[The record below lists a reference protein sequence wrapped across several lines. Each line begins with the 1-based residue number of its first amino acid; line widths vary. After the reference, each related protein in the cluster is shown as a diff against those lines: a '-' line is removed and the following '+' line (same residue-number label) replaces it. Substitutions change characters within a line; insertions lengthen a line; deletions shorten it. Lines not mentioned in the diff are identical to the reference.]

1 VVAERGLRV
10 VVIAEEAA
18 GVQALRGLLALPT
31 PPQIVAVL
39 TRSAVEGAE
48 RPLVYEA
55 AQKLG
60 LDVWPSSSVRSPEL
74 ATRLR
79 DAQVDLLVN
88 IHSLF
93 LIHPSV
99 LAATAIGSFNLHP
112 GPLPEYAGLNVPSW
126 AIYEGEHSHGVTLH
140 WIDEGIDTGP
150 IAWQERFAIE
160 PTDTGLAV
168 SGKCV
173 RHGVPLLLRLAT
185 VAADDGRLIP
195 REEQDLSRRR
205 YFSAGPPSEGRFDW
219 EQPADAILRFV
230 RAADYAPFDSPWGHP
245 RAQLAGVS
253 VGIAKAVATGV
264 TAAQPPGT
272 VVELNASGAV
282 VATGDELILI
292 QRLWLDGRY
301 LKPKE
306 LLAD

>member
-1 VVAERGLRV
+1 VVAGRRLRV

-18 GVQALRGLLALPT
+18 GVQVLRGLLALPT
-31 PPQIVAVL
+31 PPEIVAVL
-39 TRSAVEGAE
+39 TRSSAEGAE
-48 RPLVYEA
+48 RAVVYES
-55 AQKLG
+55 AQQLG
-60 LDVWPSSSVRSPEL
+60 LDVWPSSSVKSPEL

-79 DAQVDLLVN
+79 SAEVDLLMN

-99 LAATAIGSFNLHP
+99 LVAPTIGSFNLHP

-126 AIYEGEHSHGVTLH
+126 AIYEGARSHGVTLH
-140 WIDEGIDTGP
+140 WLDEGIDTGP

-160 PTDTGLAV
+160 STDTGLAV

-185 VAADDGRLIP
+185 LAAADARLIP
-195 REEQDLSRRR
+195 REQQDLSRRK
-205 YFSAGPPSEGRFDW
+205 YFSAGPPADGRVDW
-219 EQPADAILRFV
+219 AQPADAILRFV

-253 VGIAKAVATGV
+253 VGVAKAMATGM
-264 TAAQPPGT
+264 AATQPPGT
-272 VVELNASGAV
+272 VVEVDDSGAV
-282 VATGDELILI
+282 VATADELIVV

>member
-1 VVAERGLRV
+1 VVAGRRMRV

-18 GVQALRGLLALPT
+18 GVQVLRGLTALPT
-31 PPQIVAVL
+31 TPEIVAVL
-39 TRSAVEGAE
+39 TRSSAEGAE
-48 RPLVYEA
+48 RPVVYES

-60 LDVWPSSSVRSPEL
+60 FDIWPSSSVRSPNL

-79 DAQVDLLVN
+79 NAEVDLLMNV
-88 IHSLF
+88 HSLF

-99 LAATAIGSFNLHP
+99 LAAPTIGSFNLHP

-126 AIYEGEHSHGVTLH
+126 AIYAGARSHGVTLH
-140 WIDEGIDTGP
+140 WLDEGIDTGP
-150 IAWQERFAIE
+150 IAWQERFDVQSN
-160 PTDTGLAV
+160 DTGLAL

-173 RHGVPLLLRLAT
+173 RLGVPLLLRLAT
-185 VAADDGRLIP
+185 VAATDAGLIP
-195 REEQDLSRRR
+195 REQQDLSRRR
-205 YFSAGPPSEGRFDW
+205 YFSAGPPAEGRVDW
-219 EQPADAILRFV
+219 AQPADAILRFV

-245 RAQLAGVS
+245 RAQLAGVT
-253 VGIAKAVATGV
+253 VGLAKAAATGMA
-264 TAAQPPGT
+264 AAQPPGT
-272 VVELNASGAV
+272 IVEVDDSGAV
-282 VATGDELILI
+282 VATADELIVV